1 MLPHLPLWLF
11 LKGEIERLS
20 TELNAVLDAAPF
32 AREPWRMPQ
41 PDASTRSEDLLLAIV
56 PNSEPSASVER
67 SGVRGLS

>member
-1 MLPHLPLWLF
+1 MLPHLPVSLF

-20 TELNAVLDAAPF
+20 TKLNAVLDAATF

-41 PDASTRSEDLLLAIV
+41 SDASTSSEDLLLALA

-67 SGVRGLS
+67 SGVRELS